1 MARSDSDPP
10 FSAAWRA
17 SASRSP
23 RLEYANRQGVLHR
36 DVKPSN
42 LLLDP
47 KGNVWV
53 ADFGLAKA
61 SDTEDITHSGDI
73 VGTVRYMAPER
84 FPGKCDARSD
94 VYALGLTL
102 YELLALRPA
111 FSAAD
116 RHELMRRV
124 MSEDPERCEGG
135 YRIFRGTST
144 RSSPRRSRE
153 PAERYASA
161 AALAEDLQRFLDDKP
176 IRARRITAGEQAWRW
191 ARRNP
196 LVTSLAAGLLVALL
210 GGLVAVSWQWRQAVA
225 NLAAAESANRK
236 AQARFDLAME
246 AVRAFTTGASED
258 VILKEKALEGLR
270 RKLLGQSQLFYE
282 KLRVSLEAETDRSSR
297 SALAEAL
304 SDAASLYTKVDA
316 PQKALDASTS
326 RWDSR
331 GVDAGAAGRH
341 RGDAQTSAAPPGA
354 RLLALHP
361 GAVRRGAGRDRPA
374 RVVVE
379 PLAREHPGDGGVRW
393 LEAECDSLEGAALS
407 YSVRTA
413 PAIEALRQA
422 RAGFEALVRDNP
434 PYTLPTAAD
443 GPTEYRR
450 GLAHVLHWIG
460 WTLVDVGDFAGVLEA
475 GREQQEVV
483 ASLVAGPFAADID
496 RLDLAKAD
504 RLIGFNLWAL
514 GRHDEAISS
523 LRQALAVARQVADA
537 NPTSAAYRAELALGL
552 KASVEGIST
561 SLAST
566 RRCALEALATV
577 QSLPPAQR
585 DRYELV
591 KVESNCGMFISVCAA
606 AAGRMD
612 EALRY
617 ARQSVDVCEKAA
629 RTHPDSPFFVTN
641 FLAGSLFNLA
651 MVELGAGRPEAAL
664 RVAESASEAA
674 EKAVVAHPQLQRT
687 AAT

>member
-1 MARSDSDPP
+1 M
-10 FSAAWRA
+10 
-17 SASRSP
+17 
-23 RLEYANRQGVLHR
+23 LHR

-61 SDTEDITHSGDI
+61 SDTEDLTHSGDI
-73 VGTVRYMAPER
+73 IGTIRYMAPER
-84 FPGKCDARSD
+84 FAGKCNARSD

-111 FSAAD
+111 FAAAD

-124 MSEDPERCEGG
+124 MSEDPERL
-135 YRIFRGTST
+135 RGQVPNF
-144 RSSPRRSRE
+144 PRDLDTIVTKAIARE

-196 LVTSLAAGLLVALL
+196 LVTCLAAGLLVALL

-304 SDAASLYTKVDA
+304 SDAASLYTKVNA
-316 PQKALDASTS
+316 PQKALDAYHQSLGL
-326 RWDSR
+326 REALMR
-331 GVDAGAAGRH
+331 ERP
-341 RGDAQTSAAPPGA
+341 GDA
-354 RLLALHP
+354 
-361 GAVRRGAGRDRPA
+361 AVRRDLGRTYLELVSWLYTLARFDEALAEVGRA

-434 PYTLPTAAD
+434 PYTLPTASD

-460 WTLVDVGDFAGVLEA
+460 WTLVDVGDFVAALEA
-475 GREQQEVV
+475 GREQKEVV

-504 RLIGFNLWAL
+504 RMVGFNLWAL
-514 GRHDEAISS
+514 GRHKEALSS
-523 LRQALAVARQVADA
+523 LHQALSVARQVAES
-537 NPTSAAYRAELALGL
+537 NPTSTAYRAELALGL
-552 KASVEGIST
+552 EGLSRGYLST

-566 RRCALEALATV
+566 RRCALEALATI
-577 QSLPPAQR
+577 QSLPTAQR

-591 KVESNCGMFISVCAA
+591 KVESNCGTFISVCAA

-612 EALRY
+612 EALVY

-641 FLAGSLFNLA
+641 FLAGSLINLA

-664 RVAESASEAA
+664 RLAESASEAT
-674 EKAVVAHPQLQRT
+674 EKAVVAHPQLSEPR
-687 AAT
+687 AT